1 VFAATGRKTV
11 WLGDAGKGSQLKLV
25 VNAYMSILI
34 EGVAEALELA
44 DRLGIDHRQLAEA
57 IEGGPMDAPIAD
69 AELSKMDRGDLELPR
84 DGSAFTVQV
93 KTNVSAKPL
102 GGR

>member
-34 EGVAEALELA
+34 EGVA
-44 DRLGIDHRQLAEA
+44 RRWSWQI
-57 IEGGPMDAPIAD
+57 
-69 AELSKMDRGDLELPR
+69 
-84 DGSAFTVQV
+84 GSAST
-93 KTNVSAKPL
+93 TGSSPRRSRAPA
-102 GGR
+102 GRADC